1 MISASS
7 PAQEAAPS
15 QLERR
20 WSGKSGN
27 AAVMRRR
34 NMTATDESGAAN
46 MPLKLIDLRSSEA
59 DDDQI
64 RLRTWQE
71 LTASLFVTDQAVAAQ
86 SVCDIFL
93 RCYHLERMLF
103 FDHRACAHRAERTQS
118 QIVTQG
124 VDHIFIALQTAGA
137 TRMAHVDGE
146 LVATP
151 GDFVVLDLARSFRL
165 ATEGMSAIQIC
176 IPRRHIAQ
184 YAGRPNAPAARVLP
198 SRGNPLLKLLA
209 DHLLNMRACLTR
221 ADAEQRNHLTSA
233 ALAICNAV
241 LTADDEDRGDDLA
254 PAEIQLRQFV
264 AQNLHRP
271 DLGVE
276 LLCATFGLS
285 RTPLYK
291 LFEADGGV
299 ANYIRD
305 RRMAHAMR
313 ILACA
318 DGGAAQRVSTVAY
331 ACGYQSEKIFSR
343 AFRRRYGI
351 NPSQVKRA
359 FPQVSIQPKGALL
372 ASWLQNL

>member
-1 MISASS
+1 MISISS
-7 PAQEAAPS
+7 SGRDAAVS
-15 QLERR
+15 HLEKR
-20 WSGKSGN
+20 WTDTSGN
-27 AAVMRRR
+27 LAVMRPRM
-34 NMTATDESGAAN
+34 MTAKDESGAAD
-46 MPLKLIDLRSSEA
+46 MPLKLIDLRSWEG
-59 DDDQI
+59 DDDLI

-71 LTASLFVTDQAVAAQ
+71 LTASLFVTDQANPAP
-86 SVCDIFL
+86 STCDIFL

-124 VDHIFIALQTAGA
+124 VDHIFIALLTAGA

-151 GDFVVLDLARSFRL
+151 GDFVVLDLARSFQL

-184 YAGRPNAPAARVLP
+184 YAGLPNSPAAKVLP

-209 DHLLNMRACLTR
+209 DHLLNMRPCLTR
-221 ADAEQRNHLTSA
+221 AGSEQRNHLTSA

-241 LTADDEDRGDDLA
+241 LTADEDNRCGDVA
-254 PAEIQLRQFV
+254 PLELQVRQFV

-291 LFEADGGV
+291 LFETDGGV
-299 ANYIRD
+299 ANHIRD

-318 DGGAAQRVSTVAY
+318 EGGAAQRVSTVAY

-343 AFRRRYGI
+343 AFRRRYGV
-351 NPSQVKRA
+351 NPSQVKRT
-359 FPQVSIQPKGALL
+359 FPQAAIRPKGALL